1 MLAYDAWERAD
12 IAMQQTQHVVTIR
25 TGGQGLHE
33 VTDEMV
39 AWLAKQSVRQG
50 LLTIFIRHTSA
61 SILIQEN
68 ADPDVQRD
76 LEAFFKKLVPEDLRL
91 YRHTAE
97 GPDDMPA
104 HIKGALTQT
113 QISIPINQ
121 GQLGLGRY
129 QGIYV
134 FEHRSRPHARELLL
148 HLIGQ

>member
-1 MLAYDAWERAD
+1 ML
-12 IAMQQTQHVVTIR
+12 QTQHVVTIHTR
-25 TGGQGLHE
+25 GQGLHE
-33 VTDEMV
+33 VTDEIE
-39 AWLAKQSVRQG
+39 AWLARQPVRQG
-50 LLTIFIRHTSA
+50 LLTVFIRHTSA

-68 ADPDVQRD
+68 VDPDVQRD

-113 QISIPINQ
+113 QVSIPINESR
-121 GQLGLGRY
+121 LGLGRY

-134 FEHRSRPHARELLL
+134 FEHRSRPHARELFL
-148 HLIGQ
+148 HLFGQ